1 VKFSPPDQ
9 QKNQPGHTTTNMQQ
23 TFQVNEFV
31 DGQKLGRFNFL
42 LLVWSFLTM
51 FADGFDLNSLGFAA
65 PDLTRMWGV
74 ERSAMG
80 PVLSA
85 NLLGIF
91 IGAPALGWL
100 GDRYGRRPLIIA
112 GTLLYGVMTL
122 LMAFS
127 TTMEQMMV
135 LRFIAGIG
143 IGGIMPNTISLNSE
157 LTPKKFRSALIVL
170 MFMGITTGSTA
181 VGLVAAYF
189 MPTQGWQIIFQAGG
203 VLPIVV
209 GVGLIFALP
218 ESLKLLAIKPGRR
231 DELIATARRMRPDLV
246 IADDAIFQN
255 PPIIQQSEGQITEL
269 FKGGLAFI
277 TPLLWVCF
285 AIALMAN
292 FFLNN
297 TLPLIYD
304 NYGIPAQEAALTA
317 TMYHAGGILGGL
329 VITVLLDRMGF
340 SIVAILFAL
349 ALPAIILL
357 GMQNLGF
364 TLLAGVAGIA
374 GIAVLGAQFGNNA
387 AAGLLYPTSIR
398 GKGVGLAL
406 SIGRLG
412 AIVGPTVGA
421 ALLGM
426 ELTMERLFLIAA
438 VPIVLGLLAAML
450 LSWLCYRRFNSF
462 LLDDTPVADRP
473 ASDK

>member
-1 VKFSPPDQ
+1 
-9 QKNQPGHTTTNMQQ
+9 MQQ
-23 TFQVNEFV
+23 TFQVNDFV
-31 DGQKLGRFNFL
+31 DGQKLGRFNFT

-91 IGAPALGWL
+91 FGAPLLGWL
-100 GDRYGRRPLIIA
+100 GDRYGRRPLIIS
-112 GTLLYGVMTL
+112 GTILYGAMTL
-122 LMAFS
+122 LMSFS
-127 TTMEQMMV
+127 TTMEQMIA

-170 MFMGITTGSTA
+170 MFMGITTGSTG
-181 VGLVAAYF
+181 VGLVATYF
-189 MPTQGWQIIFQAGG
+189 MAEHGWQIIFQVGG
-203 VLPIVV
+203 ILPLVV
-209 GVGLIFALP
+209 GIGLIAALP
-218 ESLKLLAIKPGRR
+218 ESLKLLAIRPERHA
-231 DELIATARRMRPDLV
+231 ELIATARKMRPDLV
-246 IADDAIFQN
+246 IADDAIFLS
-255 PPIIQQSEGQITEL
+255 PPIIQQSEGQVTEL

-277 TPLLWVCF
+277 TPLLWTCF

-317 TMYHAGGILGGL
+317 TMYHAGGILGGI
-329 VITVLLDRMGF
+329 VITALLDRMGF
-340 SIVAILFAL
+340 SVVAILFAL

-364 TLLAGVAGIA
+364 TVLAGVAGIA
-374 GIAVLGAQFGNNA
+374 GVAVLGAQFGNNA

-398 GKGVGLAL
+398 GQGVGIAL
-406 SIGRLG
+406 SVGRFG
-412 AIVGPTVGA
+412 AIAGPTVGA

-426 ELTMERLFLIAA
+426 NLTMERLFLIASA
-438 VPIVLGLLAAML
+438 PIIIGLLASVL
-450 LSWLCYRRFNSF
+450 LSWLCYKRFNSF
-462 LLDDTPVADRP
+462 LLDDTPA
-473 ASDK
+473 ASKK

>member
-1 VKFSPPDQ
+1 
-9 QKNQPGHTTTNMQQ
+9 MAQ
-23 TFQVNEFV
+23 TYQVNDFV
-31 DGQKLGRFNFL
+31 DGQSIGRFNIL

-65 PDLTRMWGV
+65 PDLTRMWGI

-85 NLLGIF
+85 NLAGIF
-91 IGAPALGWL
+91 VGAPALGWA
-100 GDRYGRRPLIIA
+100 GDRYGRRPIIIA
-112 GTLLYGVMTL
+112 GTLLFGVMTL
-122 LMAFS
+122 LMSFS
-127 TTMEQMMV
+127 STMEQMMV

-157 LTPKKFRSALIVL
+157 LTPKKFRSMLIVL

-181 VGLVAAYF
+181 VGLVATYL
-189 MPTQGWQIIFQAGG
+189 MPEHGWKIIFQLGG
-203 VLPIVV
+203 ILPILV
-209 GVGLIFALP
+209 GSLLIFVLP
-218 ESLKLLAIKPGRR
+218 ESLKLLATQPTRR
-231 DELIATARRMRPDLV
+231 AELLATARKMRPDLT
-246 IADDAIFQN
+246 ITDDAVFLN
-255 PPIIQQSEGQITEL
+255 PPIIEASSGNLSEL
-269 FKGGLAFI
+269 FKGGLIYI

-285 AIALMAN
+285 SIALMVN

-304 NYGIPAQEAALTA
+304 NYGISARDAAITA
-317 TMYHAGGILGGL
+317 TMYHAGGIFGGL
-329 VITVLLDRMGF
+329 LISVLLDRMGF
-340 SIVAILFAL
+340 SIVALLFAL
-349 ALPAIILL
+349 GAPAMLLL
-357 GMQNLGF
+357 GYESLGF
-364 TLLAGVAGIA
+364 TVLGAMGGLAGIT
-374 GIAVLGAQFGNNA
+374 VLGAQFGNNA

-426 ELTMERLFLIAA
+426 NLSMQTLFLVATTPLLIGFIAA
-438 VPIVLGLLAAML
+438 VV

-462 LLDDTPVADRP
+462 LLDDTPVRED
-473 ASDK
+473 